1 MELRELTYLGVA
13 IAIAGAIIG
22 FFNWCFPY
30 VELIWKLTMGGI
42 TVFAL
47 LLIFLRRFRVI
58 LQRRRQEV
66 LCFLLLG
73 VVLWFLFIKFPTF
86 LLPSILIMFASVAV
100 AMLLFTKHIPPQYK
114 KEDKY
119 KEQDR
124 IVIFNDDFDSPE
136 HWSLNHWRSNY
147 CSISDGKMRL
157 ACSGA
162 PRGEDGSHRDLID
175 KLEVGGAYQITCHLK
190 AELGTTGKFR
200 LWCHDKC
207 RPDAGNLP
215 EGVSI
220 STTFKTPA
228 PDGASVS
235 LLYIA
240 VNNPHI
246 RIHLQYRPGRGA
258 IYVDNVRIYKILEII
273 SQ

>member
-1 MELRELTYLGVA
+1 MERRELTYLALVLSVGGLVFQ
-13 IAIAGAIIG
+13 I
-22 FFNWCFPY
+22 FNWCFPY
-30 VELIWKLTMGGI
+30 IELARKLTIAGI

-58 LQRRRQEV
+58 LKRRRQEV

-86 LLPSILIMFASVAV
+86 LFPSILIMFASVAV
-100 AMLLFTKHIPPQYK
+100 AMLLFTKYISPQYRK
-114 KEDKY
+114 QDKY

-124 IVIFNDDFDSPE
+124 IVIFNDDFDTRK
-136 HWSLNHWRSNY
+136 HWSLNHWGSNC

-157 ACSGA
+157 ACSSA
-162 PRGEDGSHRDLID
+162 PRGEGGSHRDLID

-190 AELGTTGKFR
+190 AEPGTTGQFR

-207 RPDAGNLP
+207 GPDAP
-215 EGVSI
+215 KGVSI

-258 IYVDNVRIYKILEII
+258 IYVHNVRIYKILEII

>member
-1 MELRELTYLGVA
+1 MELRELTYLALA
-13 IAIAGAIIG
+13 IAIGSATVG
-22 FFNWCFPY
+22 FLGWCFPY

-86 LLPSILIMFASVAV
+86 LFPSILIMFASVAV
-100 AMLLFTKHIPPQYK
+100 AMLLFTKYISPQYK
-114 KEDKY
+114 KQDKY

-124 IVIFNDDFDSPE
+124 IVIFNDHFDTHE
-136 HWSLNHWRSNY
+136 HWSLNHWKSNC
-147 CSISDGKMRL
+147 CSISDGKIRL
-157 ACSGA
+157 ACSSA

-175 KLEVGGAYQITCHLK
+175 KLEVGGTYQITCHLK
-190 AELGTTGKFR
+190 AEPGTTGQFR
-200 LWCHDKC
+200 LWCHDKSG
-207 RPDAGNLP
+207 PDARKGAS
-215 EGVSI
+215 VS
-220 STTFKTPA
+220 TKFETPA
-228 PDGASVS
+228 PDGTSVS
-235 LLYIA
+235 LLYNA